1 MNREMRLLA
10 GLFCNHYG
18 TADRIQND
26 QLTAMAIEGGGFF
39 HIYSVEVRQ
48 AHQGLDLG
56 LRMVDEA
63 LRMLGTRWTLAV
75 LKTEPLGRQGH
86 WEENFRYEG
95 FADTEDKQK
104 LVEEGTDKV
113 KRYWSRMG
121 FVQSGQT
128 ASLHDSYF
136 LCRDTY
142 FQGGTSNE
150 PLLWKSKEEAAQ
162 VTILAPVRR
171 PQLTGSDL
179 ELKQVLEGS
188 TGTPQQEETRVS
200 QILNLVR
207 QGASIVNTNALHIA
221 AANGETELLRALLE
235 LLPEDE
241 DAVNA
246 KDGRG
251 NTALHVAAALSNV
264 DAVDLLLEFG
274 AISTVTN
281 EEGDT
286 PLQAVEKDEQSR
298 SDFAHTFG
306 VPAGLSSPAMQKRAA
321 GQEMIKSLLAVS
333 AMKIA
338 ATSADLRGKDPN

>member
-1 MNREMRLLA
+1 
-10 GLFCNHYG
+10 
-18 TADRIQND
+18 
-26 QLTAMAIEGGGFF
+26 
-39 HIYSVEVRQ
+39 
-48 AHQGLDLG
+48 
-56 LRMVDEA
+56 
-63 LRMLGTRWTLAV
+63 
-75 LKTEPLGRQGH
+75 
-86 WEENFRYEG
+86 
-95 FADTEDKQK
+95 
-104 LVEEGTDKV
+104 
-113 KRYWSRMG
+113 
-121 FVQSGQT
+121 
-128 ASLHDSYF
+128 
-136 LCRDTY
+136 
-142 FQGGTSNE
+142 
-150 PLLWKSKEEAAQ
+150 
-162 VTILAPVRR
+162 
-171 PQLTGSDL
+171 
-179 ELKQVLEGS
+179 
-188 TGTPQQEETRVS
+188 VS

-235 LLPEDE
+235 LLQDDE

-246 KDGRG
+246 KDDHG

-321 GQEMIKSLLAVS
+321 GQEIIKSLLAVS